1 VATEPARPGA
11 APTAPRL
18 PQDHPQ
24 RRELANEVH
33 ARPPV
38 SVPEAAVVSS
48 LALLVPP
55 GGDELAP
62 LHELARRFGVT
73 RDWPQRAQ
81 HVVLDIGG
89 LRIKWERHTE
99 FVSYTFVQP
108 LAAADIGGL
117 DALPTAFDA
126 VPTDWLR
133 ALPGQTVAAV
143 DVCLVPA
150 GAGEPVPDVV
160 ARLFG
165 APVPTG
171 SEVADGAAWVHSD
184 FQLSADGRGRW
195 LVLDWRLKPG
205 QRARLVQALIEIA
218 TYRVMAMLA
227 FPVARRAGEQLAA
240 HERLLSELTGRIAE
254 LGDPA
259 SDPRHVQAEERRAL
273 DELTRLAA
281 EAERELAASSYRYAG
296 SQAYWALVQK
306 RVADLREQ
314 RMGGL
319 YSVGEFLTRRLE
331 PAMATAAAV
340 ERRQQQLSARV
351 ARASELLRTRVD
363 VAREE
368 QHLQLLAA
376 MERRGKLSLRMQQTV
391 EGLSVAALTYYLV
404 GLVGYLGKP
413 LKTVWPQLNPDWLT
427 AAAVPLLAL
436 LVWRGVHRLR
446 REWAGD

>member
-1 VATEPARPGA
+1 
-11 APTAPRL
+11 
-18 PQDHPQ
+18 
-24 RRELANEVH
+24 
-33 ARPPV
+33 
-38 SVPEAAVVSS
+38 
-48 LALLVPP
+48 
-55 GGDELAP
+55 
-62 LHELARRFGVT
+62 
-73 RDWPQRAQ
+73 
-81 HVVLDIGG
+81 
-89 LRIKWERHTE
+89 
-99 FVSYTFVQP
+99 
-108 LAAADIGGL
+108 
-117 DALPTAFDA
+117 
-126 VPTDWLR
+126 
-133 ALPGQTVAAV
+133 VAAV

-150 GAGEPVPDVV
+150 GAGEPVPDAV

-296 SQAYWALVQK
+296 SQAYWA
-306 RVADLREQ
+306 
-314 RMGGL
+314 

-413 LKTVWPQLNPDWLT
+413 LKSLWPQLNPDWLT